1 MIPKDI
7 LANSTAL
14 GRATSVT
21 LDPPRASTSSAGAQ
35 LTLTDLQNAIR
46 DLHLAPSSHGI
57 GTCVATAEPR
67 ACPPGS
73 MTPPLVIAQAN
84 QSTTQGIIAPTH
96 PSPGETS
103 TRWLTADGTL
113 DVNVPTA
120 ELFQHVV
127 TAPSGQNYVEELA
140 RILCSDV
147 YENAGYIYDGSDAY
161 HTCKDL
167 RRSGYDNDIGHDDLL
182 SSSRDYIADNISDW
196 LDETAQSVAE
206 QIRTRM
212 TAGIADAGEVI
223 SEIEDHISGEFRS
236 YALTV
241 MEKVAKEWYD

>member
-1 MIPKDI
+1 M
-7 LANSTAL
+7 
-14 GRATSVT
+14 
-21 LDPPRASTSSAGAQ
+21 
-35 LTLTDLQNAIR
+35 
-46 DLHLAPSSHGI
+46 
-57 GTCVATAEPR
+57 
-67 ACPPGS
+67 
-73 MTPPLVIAQAN
+73 
-84 QSTTQGIIAPTH
+84 
-96 PSPGETS
+96 
-103 TRWLTADGTL
+103 
-113 DVNVPTA
+113 
-120 ELFQHVV
+120 
-127 TAPSGQNYVEELA
+127 EELA

-161 HTCKDL
+161 YTCKDL

-196 LDETAQSVAE
+196 WDETAQSVAE

-223 SEIEDHISGEFRS
+223 SEIEDRISGEFRS